1 MICWTKGY
9 LLKKWNSTACAYEI
23 RNSDGRDYLIMDWKS
38 GDYRWGG
45 MDTDYY
51 VFQKVDCH

>member
-1 MICWTKGY
+1 MICWAKGY
-9 LLKKWNSTACAYEI
+9 MLKKWNSTACAYEI
-23 RNSDGRDYLIMDWKS
+23 RNSDGRDYLIMEWKS

-51 VFQKVDCH
+51 VFQKVDC